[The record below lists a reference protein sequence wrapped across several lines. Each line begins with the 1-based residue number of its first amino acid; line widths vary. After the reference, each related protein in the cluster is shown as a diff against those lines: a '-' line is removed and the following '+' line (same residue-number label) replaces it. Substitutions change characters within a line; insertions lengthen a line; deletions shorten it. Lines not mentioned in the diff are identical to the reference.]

1 MGSAILFIFYTLVQ
15 LAMFA
20 VIVAAILSWLIA
32 FDVINVR
39 NPTVRQLVAFFDR
52 VTEPM
57 LAPVRRFLPNL
68 GGVDVSP
75 IILLILLAALR
86 ILVANTIDLPLR
98 QLLG

>member
-1 MGSAILFIFYTLVQ
+1 MGSAILFIFYSLVQ

-39 NPTVRQLVAFFDR
+39 NPTIRQLVAFFDA

-57 LAPVRRFLPNL
+57 LRPVRRLLPNL

-86 ILVANTIDLPLR
+86 ILVANTIDPPLR
-98 QLLG
+98 ALLG